1 MNSIMRTI
9 FVFLLLMACLSMS
22 LTAQNFEHFKV
33 DTTIEGRWSISSV
46 INDTPNFEVDEK
58 AGCPIMIT
66 DDVNNV
72 GRRMLQ
78 SLPVDIKREFIKQWI
93 SVTFILNA
101 EGEVYNITFKGDR
114 EEGIPLTDEQWLE
127 VFDSVRRMKSEI
139 AKLIP
144 SDSGRWRARWT
155 YQVSKFLQET
165 KK

>member
-9 FVFLLLMACLSMS
+9 FVFLLLMACLSIS

-33 DTTIEGRWSISSV
+33 DFTEKSWKISS
-46 INDTPNFEVDEK
+46 IIDDTPDFEVDEK
-58 AGCPIMIT
+58 ALCPIMIT
-66 DDVNNV
+66 SGVNNV

-101 EGEVYNITFKGDR
+101 QGEVYNITFKGDR

-144 SDSGRWRARWT
+144 SDSGRWRVMWV
-155 YQVSKFLQET
+155 YPVSKYLQET
-165 KK
+165 EK

>member
-1 MNSIMRTI
+1 
-9 FVFLLLMACLSMS
+9 
-22 LTAQNFEHFKV
+22 
-33 DTTIEGRWSISSV
+33 
-46 INDTPNFEVDEK
+46 
-58 AGCPIMIT
+58 MIT
-66 DDVNNV
+66 SGVNNV

-114 EEGIPLTDEQWLE
+114 KEGIPLTDEQWLK